1 MKSLRATNREI
12 PMTDWQQF
20 FRERSALEVQTSDSG
35 PTFSGLTDI
44 TSVPA
49 LMAFRKIWD
58 PYVMG
63 VARAQQTAST
73 KTTVDPVMQ
82 GSFAQGVQNLMTLW
96 NQYAGLSASDIALR
110 ANDILAG
117 YRDAVSIAQKD
128 ADLVKS
134 FAPDIKIPPLPTAE
148 IVATVERGIAG
159 AMGGYGVAAQG
170 VNQLGQ
176 TGAQGAG
183 QTLEAFIPGSGV
195 TAPGFLGPV
204 ISQFKTYA
212 IIGGIVVLG
221 AVVLPELLPM
231 MFAAR
236 AASK

>member
-1 MKSLRATNREI
+1 
-12 PMTDWQQF
+12 MTDWQQF
-20 FRERSALEVQTSDSG
+20 FRERSALEVQTSDG
-35 PTFSGLTDI
+35 PTFAGITDI

-134 FAPDIKIPPLPTAE
+134 FAPDIKIPTLPTAE

-159 AMGGYGVAAQG
+159 TMGGYGVAA
-170 VNQLGQ
+170 
-176 TGAQGAG
+176 AGAG
-183 QTLEAFIPGSGV
+183 QLAGAGARGAADTLEAFVPGSGV
-195 TAPGFLGPV
+195 HAPGGLDD
-204 ISQFKTYA
+204 IIQTFKKYLLV
-212 IIGGIVVLG
+212 GGIVVVG
-221 AVVLPELLPM
+221 AIVLPEVIPLI
-231 MFAAR
+231 FAA
-236 AASK
+236 KKL